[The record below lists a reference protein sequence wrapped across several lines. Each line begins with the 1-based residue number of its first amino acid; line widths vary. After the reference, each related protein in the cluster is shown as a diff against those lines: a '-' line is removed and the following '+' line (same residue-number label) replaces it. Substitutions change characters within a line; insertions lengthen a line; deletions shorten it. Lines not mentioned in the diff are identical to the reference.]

1 MKETCGSDNI
11 VIDFVN
17 DKQVRINGILT
28 DIIDQTGKDL
38 PLLTVTM
45 ITFNHCRYLEK
56 AILGV
61 LNQKTDFDFKLLIGD
76 DCSIDGSRDI
86 LLKYQK
92 LFPSK
97 IILKLP
103 KSNLGANINS
113 FSNRMLIKSKYICDN
128 EGDDFWIDELKLQ
141 DQVEFLEEK
150 TDFNIVAGR
159 NLRMYGDELR
169 VDKIFTPDDNI
180 IDRFDYFKKRAFHI
194 STACYR
200 NPKEYPNWIL
210 DIFSSDKFLI
220 FLIAGNKKIC
230 VKNKV
235 LSVYRVHE
243 MGISSIKV
251 AQGIKKKRIQGN
263 IRGLNMIKDDFFGH
277 DMEWIKC
284 QLKYLSLI
292 EANMDASLA
301 QKFMILL
308 NNLPFFIR
316 NKNMLNN
323 RMILGFFFK

>member
-1 MKETCGSDNI
+1 MKETFGSDNI
-11 VIDFVN
+11 MIDYVN

-28 DIIDQTGKDL
+28 DIIDETSKDI

-56 AILGV
+56 AIFGV
-61 LNQKTDFDFKLLIGD
+61 LNQKTDYDFKLLIGD
-76 DCSIDGSRDI
+76 DCSTDGSRGI

-113 FSNRMLIKSKYICDN
+113 FSNRMLCKSKYICDN
-128 EGDDFWIDELKLQ
+128 EGDDFWIDEFKIQ
-141 DQVEFLEEK
+141 NQIEFLEENM
-150 TDFNIVAGR
+150 DFNIVAGR

-169 VDKIFTPDDNI
+169 IDKIYTPDDNI

-200 NPKEYPNWIL
+200 NPIEYPDWIL
-210 DIFSSDKFLI
+210 DIFSSDKFLV

-235 LSVYRVHE
+235 FSVYRVHE

-251 AQGIKKKRIQGN
+251 AKGIKKKRLQGS

-277 DMEWIKC
+277 DLVWVKC

-292 EANMDASLA
+292 EGNMDASII
-301 QKFMILL
+301 QKFFIILL
-308 NNLPFFIR
+308 NLPFLIR
-316 NKNMLNN
+316 KRNMLNH